1 MPPGNEYAAEQLKAQ
16 GNACFKN
23 GDYEG
28 AEAYYSQ
35 AIQKNSSNPLLF
47 TNRAMARN
55 KLEKWEGVIDDC
67 IRSIEQLPENMKAFH
82 LLCTLDNITMRACNG
97 IGMTQLT
104 HISAQAQL
112 AVNHPNEALSSA
124 LKAYEYCTK
133 STQQTTFSN
142 AALISQ
148 HVLKC
153 KKRKWE
159 IRERERIR
167 RRGNLLSDLEELLE
181 RDHKQAVDDIT
192 ARMESG
198 TTSVTEGHEE
208 KAELQQEFSKK
219 RDDLRTAFALSDPA
233 HQSIREVPD
242 YLVDGITFEIMHDP
256 VVTNNGRSY
265 ERATLIEHL
274 KRSPTDPLTREPLKI
289 AELRPNLALKEAC
302 QEFMESNSGWI
313 YDW

>member
-1 MPPGNEYAAEQLKAQ
+1 MYVHRPSHKHA
-16 GNACFKN
+16 F
-23 GDYEG
+23 D
-28 AEAYYSQ
+28 
-35 AIQKNSSNPLLF
+35 
-47 TNRAMARN
+47 TN
-55 KLEKWEGVIDDC
+55 
-67 IRSIEQLPENMKAFH
+67 
-82 LLCTLDNITMRACNG
+82 
-97 IGMTQLT
+97 TQLT
-104 HISAQAQL
+104 QSTAQAQL

-167 RRGNLLSDLEELLE
+167 RRGNLLSDLEVMLE
-181 RDHKQAVDDIT
+181 RDHKKELDDVD

-198 TTSVTEGHEE
+198 EISRTEGHEE
-208 KAELQQEFSKK
+208 KEDRRIEFEK
-219 RDDLRTAFALSDPA
+219 RLDDLRTAFAISDPSN
-233 HQSIREVPD
+233 QQKREVPD
-242 YLVDGITFEIMHDP
+242 YLVDGITFEVMHDP

-274 KRSPTDPLTREPLKI
+274 KRNPTDPLTREPLKI
-289 AELRPNLALKEAC
+289 SELRPNLALKEAC
-302 QEFMESNSGWI
+302 QEFMEANSGWI

>member
-1 MPPGNEYAAEQLKAQ
+1 MYVYAHVHVHAV
-16 GNACFKN
+16 G
-23 GDYEG
+23 
-28 AEAYYSQ
+28 
-35 AIQKNSSNPLLF
+35 
-47 TNRAMARN
+47 T
-55 KLEKWEGVIDDC
+55 
-67 IRSIEQLPENMKAFH
+67 
-82 LLCTLDNITMRACNG
+82 
-97 IGMTQLT
+97 TQLS
-104 HISAQAQL
+104 HNPAQAQL

-167 RRGNLLSDLEELLE
+167 RRGNLLSDLEETLE
-181 RDHKQAVDDIT
+181 RDHKKELDEVD

-198 TTSVTEGHEE
+198 ETSRTEGHEE
-208 KAELQQEFSKK
+208 KEERQQEFEKK
-219 RDDLRTAFALSDPA
+219 RDDLRTAFAISDPE
-233 HQSIREVPD
+233 HQQKREVPD

-289 AELRPNLALKEAC
+289 SELRPNLALKEAC

>member
-1 MPPGNEYAAEQLKAQ
+1 M
-16 GNACFKN
+16 
-23 GDYEG
+23 
-28 AEAYYSQ
+28 
-35 AIQKNSSNPLLF
+35 
-47 TNRAMARN
+47 
-55 KLEKWEGVIDDC
+55 
-67 IRSIEQLPENMKAFH
+67 
-82 LLCTLDNITMRACNG
+82 
-97 IGMTQLT
+97 
-104 HISAQAQL
+104 
-112 AVNHPNEALSSA
+112 NHPNEALSSA

-167 RRGNLLSDLEELLE
+167 RRGDLLSELEEQLE
-181 RDHKQAVDDIT
+181 RAHKSALSEIDARLEAGSTTLTT
-192 ARMESG
+192 AA
-198 TTSVTEGHEE
+198 EE
-208 KAELQQEFSKK
+208 KADLTSEYEKK
-219 RDDLRTAFALSDPA
+219 RDDLRTAFALSDPT
-233 HQSIREVPD
+233 HQQKREVPD

-274 KRSPTDPLTREPLKI
+274 KRSPTDPLTREPLRI

-302 QEFMESNSGWI
+302 EEFMEANNGWV

>member
-1 MPPGNEYAAEQLKAQ
+1 VYVVASYRPACIQLQ
-16 GNACFKN
+16 IPNAI
-23 GDYEG
+23 
-28 AEAYYSQ
+28 S
-35 AIQKNSSNPLLF
+35 L
-47 TNRAMARN
+47 T
-55 KLEKWEGVIDDC
+55 
-67 IRSIEQLPENMKAFH
+67 
-82 LLCTLDNITMRACNG
+82 LLCI
-97 IGMTQLT
+97 
-104 HISAQAQL
+104 AQAQL

-133 STQQTTFSN
+133 ATSQTTFSN

-167 RRGNLLSDLEELLE
+167 RRGNLLSELEETLE
-181 RDHKQAVDDIT
+181 RSHKAEVDSLT

-198 TTSVTEGHEE
+198 ELSASTAHEE
-208 KAELQQEFSKK
+208 KEELQAEHGKK
-219 RDDLRTAFALSDPA
+219 LNDLRTAFALSDPSA
-233 HQSIREVPD
+233 HDVREVPD
-242 YLVDGITFEIMHDP
+242 YL

-274 KRSPTDPLTREPLKI
+274 KRSPTDPLTREPLRI

-302 QEFMESNSGWI
+302 LEFVECNSGWI

>member
-28 AEAYYSQ
+28 AEGYYSQ

-82 LLCTLDNITMRACNG
+82 LL
-97 IGMTQLT
+97 
-104 HISAQAQL
+104 SQAQL

-167 RRGNLLSDLEELLE
+167 RRGDLLSDLEEMLE
-181 RDHKQAVDDIT
+181 RDHKKDLDDVD

-198 TTSVTEGHEE
+198 STSRTEGHEE
-208 KAELQQEFSKK
+208 KEERRLEFEKK
-219 RDDLRTAFALSDPA
+219 RDDLRTAFAISDPD
-233 HQSIREVPD
+233 HQQKREVPD

-289 AELRPNLALKEAC
+289 SELRPNLALKEAC
-302 QEFMESNSGWI
+302 QEFIESNSGWI
-313 YDW
+313 YDCEDGEVDSDSRWAHLSHV

>member
-1 MPPGNEYAAEQLKAQ
+1 VYVVASYRPACIQLQ
-16 GNACFKN
+16 IPNAI
-23 GDYEG
+23 
-28 AEAYYSQ
+28 S
-35 AIQKNSSNPLLF
+35 L
-47 TNRAMARN
+47 T
-55 KLEKWEGVIDDC
+55 
-67 IRSIEQLPENMKAFH
+67 
-82 LLCTLDNITMRACNG
+82 LLCI
-97 IGMTQLT
+97 
-104 HISAQAQL
+104 AQAQL

-133 STQQTTFSN
+133 ATSQTTFSN

-167 RRGNLLSDLEELLE
+167 RRGNLLSELEETLE
-181 RDHKQAVDDIT
+181 RSHKAEVDSLT

-198 TTSVTEGHEE
+198 ELSASTAHEE
-208 KAELQQEFSKK
+208 KEELQAEHGKK
-219 RDDLRTAFALSDPA
+219 LNDLRTAFALSDPSA
-233 HQSIREVPD
+233 HDVREVPD

-274 KRSPTDPLTREPLKI
+274 KRSPTDPLTREPLRI

-302 QEFMESNSGWI
+302 LEFVECNSGWI